1 MKIFSLVL
9 PCYNEEENIES
20 LLNAI
25 TKLQKIHND
34 LEIIVVENGSTDDS
48 LHKIKNHP
56 IYENNFIRLVEIK
69 KNLGYGYGIMAGI
82 NKSTGQYV
90 GWCHADLQNN
100 LEDIYNI
107 FKENYDELKK
117 KRVFLKGKRLNRST
131 IDYFFTFG
139 MSVLVSFLFK
149 CKLSDINAPPKI
161 FPRKFLDFIN
171 EPPNDF
177 SLDLYFLLTA
187 RLNNYK
193 IIERPLVIYKRVA
206 GEAKGGGTLFT
217 KIKLT
222 LRTLN
227 YVYNLKKRKKF

>member
-9 PCYNEEENIES
+9 PCYNEEKNIES

-25 TKLQKIHND
+25 SKLKKLHDD

-56 IYENNFIRLVEIK
+56 IFINNLIRLVEIK

-100 LEDIYNI
+100 LPEIYNA
-107 FKENYDELKK
+107 FKKNLNTLEKTK
-117 KRVFLKGKRLNRST
+117 TILKGKRLNRSM
-131 IDYFFTFG
+131 IDIFFTIG
-139 MSVLVSFLFK
+139 MSILVSILFK
-149 CKLSDINAPPKI
+149 CKLTDINAQPKI
-161 FPRKFLDFIN
+161 FPRNFLPLLN
-171 EPPNDF
+171 ESPTDF
-177 SLDLYFLLTA
+177 SLDLYLLLTA
-187 RLNNYK
+187 KLNKYE
-193 IIERPLVIYKRVA
+193 ILEYPFIVYKRIA
-206 GEAKGGGTLFT
+206 GKAKGGGSLLT
-217 KIKLT
+217 KVNLT

-227 YVYNLKKRKKF
+227 YIYKLKMGKKF

>member
-9 PCYNEEENIES
+9 PCYNEEKNIES

-25 TKLQKIHND
+25 SKLKKLHDD

-117 KRVFLKGKRLNRST
+117 KE
-131 IDYFFTFG
+131 YF
-139 MSVLVSFLFK
+139 
-149 CKLSDINAPPKI
+149 
-161 FPRKFLDFIN
+161 
-171 EPPNDF
+171 
-177 SLDLYFLLTA
+177 
-187 RLNNYK
+187 
-193 IIERPLVIYKRVA
+193 
-206 GEAKGGGTLFT
+206 
-217 KIKLT
+217 
-222 LRTLN
+222 
-227 YVYNLKKRKKF
+227 

>member
-9 PCYNEEENIES
+9 PCYNEGENIES

-25 TKLQKIHND
+25 SKLKKLHDD

-117 KRVFLKGKRLNRST
+117 KYKTSRFINKFEKTKIISERAQQLANGSISFLKNPETYGS
-131 IDYFFTFG
+131 
-139 MSVLVSFLFK
+139 
-149 CKLSDINAPPKI
+149 
-161 FPRKFLDFIN
+161 
-171 EPPNDF
+171 
-177 SLDLYFLLTA
+177 
-187 RLNNYK
+187 
-193 IIERPLVIYKRVA
+193 
-206 GEAKGGGTLFT
+206 
-217 KIKLT
+217 
-222 LRTLN
+222 
-227 YVYNLKKRKKF
+227 VYNIALEELNQKKIPFIIRRPISNTYEYWKLEDLEII